1 MYKSIVP
8 KAIIWGLSAI
18 VVVLGILIFISPPAL
33 FPDPANGFQVMRS
46 MEMGGGFNRLI
57 SPDADDLR
65 KNTSVFLSWWTPGQ
79 YLVPYGFK
87 LVFGIN
93 TGRATALTIIL
104 FQLLGI
110 WGFYL
115 FFKKIGFTPL
125 IAALSLLFIACQQ
138 FFVVPFIFYSGGELL
153 LFGFLGW
160 FLLGCTSFKKTSP
173 GLAIFVLL
181 AGLMGFFC
189 KSSFLWIYAAGMI
202 VIWIR
207 LSSKKQLLQW
217 LKNGLWIGVP
227 AAIALAIIWLF
238 YLSKGPNP
246 GSDAAGLKFSLK
258 ALAFPLA
265 SPLLAGFSIDDLAHG
280 LIFHT
285 GNAIFSDATALGI
298 IVVLAA
304 FSFWL
309 VLRFLKYIP
318 DENYQLIIKVF
329 YTGAFLF
336 FTVAYL
342 RQLTITYEA
351 RHFRILGLLI
361 VPGMI
366 FLLSKMRSFYRAIF
380 LFISSAIALTSVLY
394 VSTGYSYNKNH
405 SARGNSGLAQPYID
419 QPALD
424 QILAIDKQ
432 NTNAIFVFVDP
443 GLSIEIKHNRV
454 IVLDPIG
461 DDLKI
466 DYEDYEHSGH
476 AGPLYIILPER
487 YAGPREQMILRSFPQ
502 YRGWEGTTLSDGYV
516 MYTAR

>member
-1 MYKSIVP
+1 MNKNIIP
-8 KAIIWGLSAI
+8 KAIIWGLSGI
-18 VVVLGILIFISPPAL
+18 VVVLGILIFISPPGL
-33 FPDPANGFQVMRS
+33 FPDPANGFQVMGS

-79 YLVPYGFK
+79 YLVPCGFK
-87 LVFGIN
+87 LLFGIN

-104 FQLLGI
+104 LQLLGI

-138 FFVVPFIFYSGGELL
+138 FFVVPFVFYSGGELL
-153 LFGFLGW
+153 LFAFLGW
-160 FLLGCTSFKKTSP
+160 FLLGCTSLNTAGP
-173 GLAIFVLL
+173 RLAIFVLI
-181 AGLMGFFC
+181 AGLIGFFC
-189 KSSFLWIYAAGMI
+189 KSSFLWIYAAGLI
-202 VIWIR
+202 LIWIR
-207 LSSKKQLLQW
+207 LSSQKPFLQW

-227 AAIALAIIWLF
+227 ATTVLAIIWLF
-238 YLSKGPNP
+238 FLSKGPNP

-285 GNAIFSDATALGI
+285 GNAIFSDAIALLI
-298 IVVLAA
+298 IVVSAVL
-304 FSFWL
+304 SLWL
-309 VLRFLKYIP
+309 VLHLAKQIP
-318 DENYQLIIKVF
+318 DKNYRLIVKVF

-361 VPGMI
+361 VPGI
-366 FLLSKMRSFYRAIF
+366 IYRLSKTRLIYRTVF
-380 LFISSAIALTSVLY
+380 LFICSAIALTSILY
-394 VSTGYSYNKNH
+394 VSTGYAYNKNH
-405 SARGNSGLAQPYID
+405 CARGNSGLAQPYID

-502 YRGWEGTTLSDGYV
+502 YKGWEGTILSDGYV
-516 MYTAR
+516 MYNSK

>member
-1 MYKSIVP
+1 MNKSIVP

-79 YLVPYGFK
+79 YLVPCGFK
-87 LVFGIN
+87 LLFGIN

-104 FQLLGI
+104 LQLLGI

-138 FFVVPFIFYSGGELL
+138 FFVVPFVFYSGGELL
-153 LFGFLGW
+153 LFAFLGW
-160 FLLGCTSFKKTSP
+160 FLLGCTSLNTAGP
-173 GLAIFVLL
+173 RLAIFVLI
-181 AGLMGFFC
+181 AGLIGFFC
-189 KSSFLWIYAAGMI
+189 KSSFLWIFAAGLI
-202 VIWIR
+202 LIWIR
-207 LSSKKQLLQW
+207 LSSQKPFLQW
-217 LKNGLWIGVP
+217 LKNGIWIGVP
-227 AAIALAIIWLF
+227 ATTVLAIIWLF

-304 FSFWL
+304 LSLWL
-309 VLRFLKYIP
+309 VLRLLKYIP

-366 FLLSKMRSFYRAIF
+366 FLLSKMRLFYRAIF
-380 LFISSAIALTSVLY
+380 LFISSAIALTSILY

-405 SARGNSGLAQPYID
+405 SARGNSGIAQPYID

-502 YRGWEGTTLSDGYV
+502 YKGWEGTILSDGYV
-516 MYTAR
+516 MYAAR